1 MIWYEFIVTVYD
13 KTLSDI
19 GVDSGKE
26 VKAMVDLNQIY
37 SFNQTFINDS
47 GDECT
52 LLNFSNGETM
62 VVNESYEMVKK
73 IMRCK

>member
-1 MIWYEFIVTVYD
+1 MIWYEFNVTVYD

-37 SFNQTFINDS
+37 PMENQWLSIRVMKRS
-47 GDECT
+47 
-52 LLNFSNGETM
+52 
-62 VVNESYEMVKK
+62 KK
-73 IMRCK
+73 

>member
-1 MIWYEFIVTVYD
+1 MIWYEFNVTVYD
-13 KTLSDI
+13 KTLSDM

-47 GDECT
+47 GFECT